1 MVTYGLVSYRDVNMQ
16 ERIGQTVNIT
26 GWVIKRRENS
36 VKRGNPEPKWLTNI
50 SNLVKRV
57 SPSCS

>member
-26 GWVIKRRENS
+26 GWVIKGRENS
-36 VKRGNPEPKWLTNI
+36 
-50 SNLVKRV
+50 VKRV